1 MGVTSSGLG
10 LAGQMMMKKY
20 SDEQLRSL
28 ADGPMGGPAVMKEI
42 QRRQSL
48 GSFGQGGAEGGVGA
62 AASQAATAAAAAPT
76 GSPGSDSRFKS
87 IEERLS
93 KLEGGGEN
101 TAVCNVSNTVTEFG
115 KGYDFGTGGSAVAE
129 NSTGMVNPRPMMPAE
144 EPSFQADRS
153 TRAFN
158 PAQAATILAQ
168 YGSMK
173 ERNEAAGYYE
183 K

>member
-1 MGVTSSGLG
+1 MGVASGIGTSI
-10 LAGQMMMKKY
+10 MKKY
-20 SDEQLRSL
+20 SDEQLRRL
-28 ADGPMGGPAVMKEI
+28 ADGPMGGPAVMAEI
-42 QRRQSL
+42 KRRQTL
-48 GSFGQGGAEGGVGA
+48 GSFGQGGTEDA
-62 AASQAATAAAAAPT
+62 AASQAATAAAAAAAPT

-93 KLEGGGEN
+93 KLEGGGEK
-101 TAVCNVSNTVTEFG
+101 TAVGNVSNTITEFG
-115 KGYDFGTGGSAVAE
+115 KGYNFGTGGSAVAE
-129 NSTGMVNPRPMMPAE
+129 NSTGMVNPPPMMPAE

-158 PAQAATILAQ
+158 PTQAATILAQ

>member
-1 MGVTSSGLG
+1 MGATSSGLG
-10 LAGQMMMKKY
+10 IAGNMMIKKY

-48 GSFGQGGAEGGVGA
+48 GSFGQSDNQAA
-62 AASQAATAAAAAPT
+62 AASTAAAAAAAPT

-93 KLEGGGEN
+93 KLEGGGED
-101 TAVCNVSNTVTEFG
+101 TAVGNVSNTITEFG
-115 KGYDFGTGGSAVAE
+115 KGYNFGTGGSAVAG
-129 NSTGMVNPRPMMPAE
+129 NSTGMVNPPPMMPAE
-144 EPSFQADRS
+144 ESSFEADRS
-153 TRAFN
+153 SRAFN
-158 PAQAATILAQ
+158 PLQTKTIVAQ

-173 ERNEAAGYYE
+173 ERNQAAGYYE

>member
-1 MGVTSSGLG
+1 MGVASIGN
-10 LAGQMMMKKY
+10 MMMKKY

-28 ADGPMGGPAVMKEI
+28 ADGPMGGPAVTKEI

-48 GSFGQGGAEGGVGA
+48 GNFGQSDNQAAA
-62 AASQAATAAAAAPT
+62 AASTAAAAGAAPT
-76 GSPGSDSRFKS
+76 GNPGSDSRFKS

-93 KLEGGGEN
+93 KLEGGSEN
-101 TAVCNVSNTVTEFG
+101 TAVGNVSKTITEFG
-115 KGYDFGTGGSAVAE
+115 KGYNFGSGGSAVAE
-129 NSTGMVNPRPMMPAE
+129 NSTGMVNPPPMMPAE
-144 EPSFQADRS
+144 ESSFEADRS
-153 TRAFN
+153 SRAFN
-158 PAQAATILAQ
+158 PLQTKTILAQ

>member
-1 MGVTSSGLG
+1 MGVASGGLG
-10 LAGQMMMKKY
+10 IAGNMIMKKY

-42 QRRQSL
+42 QRRQTL
-48 GSFGQGGAEGGVGA
+48 GNFGQGGDQGGVGA
-62 AASQAATAAAAAPT
+62 AVSRAAAAASAPT

-93 KLEGGGEN
+93 KLEGGGED
-101 TAVCNVSNTVTEFG
+101 TAVGNVSNTVTEFG
-115 KGYDFGTGGSAVAE
+115 KGYDFGTGGSAVAG
-129 NSTGMVNPRPMMPAE
+129 NSTGMVNPPPMMPSE
-144 EPSFQADRS
+144 EVSFQADKS
-153 TRAFN
+153 SRAFN
-158 PAQAATILAQ
+158 PLQTKSIVAQ

>member
-1 MGVTSSGLG
+1 MGATSSGLG
-10 LAGQMMMKKY
+10 IAGNMMMKKY

-28 ADGPMGGPAVMKEI
+28 ADGPMGGPAVMREI

-48 GSFGQGGAEGGVGA
+48 GSFGQSDNQAA
-62 AASQAATAAAAAPT
+62 AASTAAAAAAAPT

-93 KLEGGGEN
+93 KLEGGGED
-101 TAVCNVSNTVTEFG
+101 TAVGNVSNTVTEFG
-115 KGYDFGTGGSAVAE
+115 KGYDFGTGGSAVAG
-129 NSTGMVNPRPMMPAE
+129 NSTGMVNPPPMMPSE
-144 EPSFQADRS
+144 EVSFQADKS
-153 TRAFN
+153 SRAFN
-158 PAQAATILAQ
+158 PLQTKSIVAQ

>member
-1 MGVTSSGLG
+1 MGVNAG
-10 LAGQMMMKKY
+10 LAGGMMLRKM
-20 SDEQLRSL
+20 SDKQLRAMSNS
-28 ADGPMGGPAVMKEI
+28 AMGGRGVMEEI
-42 QRRQSL
+42 KRRQSL
-48 GSFGQGGAEGGVGA
+48 GSFGLEGAEDA
-62 AASQAATAAAAAPT
+62 AASQAATAAAAAAAPT

-101 TAVCNVSNTVTEFG
+101 TAVGNVSNTITEFG
-115 KGYDFGTGGSAVAE
+115 KGYNFGTGGSAVAE
-129 NSTGMVNPRPMMPAE
+129 NSTGMVNPPPMMPAE

-158 PAQAATILAQ
+158 PAQTATILAQ

>member
-1 MGVTSSGLG
+1 MGVASGGLG
-10 LAGQMMMKKY
+10 SMMMKKY
-20 SDEQLRSL
+20 SDEQLRRL

-42 QRRQSL
+42 ARRQAL

-62 AASQAATAAAAAPT
+62 AASQAATAAAAAAAPT

-101 TAVCNVSNTVTEFG
+101 TAVGNVSNTITEFG
-115 KGYDFGTGGSAVAE
+115 KGYNFGTGGSAVAE
-129 NSTGMVNPRPMMPAE
+129 NSTGMVNPPPMMPAE

>member
-1 MGVTSSGLG
+1 MGVNAG
-10 LAGQMMMKKY
+10 LAGGMMLRKM
-20 SDEQLRSL
+20 SDKQLRAMSNS
-28 ADGPMGGPAVMKEI
+28 AMGGRGVMEEI
-42 QRRQSL
+42 KRRQSL
-48 GSFGQGGAEGGVGA
+48 GSFGLEGAEDA
-62 AASQAATAAAAAPT
+62 AASQAATAAAAAAAPT
-76 GSPGSDSRFKS
+76 GSPASDSRFKS

-101 TAVCNVSNTVTEFG
+101 TAVGNVSNTITEFG
-115 KGYDFGTGGSAVAE
+115 KGYNFGTGGSAVAE
-129 NSTGMVNPRPMMPAE
+129 NSTGMVNPPPMMPAE

-158 PAQAATILAQ
+158 PAQTATILAQ